1 MSWGAVVVKKDSSG
15 EGVQLGGNEIGDAVM
30 SSEEGARINTVTGLL
45 GGASLIHGPPTLSQ
59 GRRFRCTPSL
69 Q

>member
-30 SSEEGARINTVTGLL
+30 SSEEGARINTVTGFL
-45 GGASLIHGPPTLSQ
+45 GRSLSHSWTSHPVPRTQ
-59 GRRFRCTPSL
+59 V
-69 Q
+69 